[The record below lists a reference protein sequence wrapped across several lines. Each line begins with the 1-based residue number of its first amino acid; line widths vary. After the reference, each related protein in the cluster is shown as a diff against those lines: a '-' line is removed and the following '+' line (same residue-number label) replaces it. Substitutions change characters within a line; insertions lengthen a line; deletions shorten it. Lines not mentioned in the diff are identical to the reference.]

1 MLTRIWAV
9 IRTIYLLAV
18 VAYALWAMPWSN
30 PTVARTFDEQYARC
44 ANSNALL
51 QRAVWLAIAWI
62 ALETLIGWTTVWSAA
77 RAART
82 AAARLPTPGKPTEPG
97 RLP

>member
-9 IRTIYLLAV
+9 IRTLYFLSV

-44 ANSNALL
+44 AASNSLL
-51 QRAVWLAIAWI
+51 QRAVWLAVAWI
-62 ALETLIGWTTVWSAA
+62 ALETLIGWFNVWSAA
-77 RAART
+77 RAAR
-82 AAARLPTPGKPTEPG
+82 AAQAALPVGPTEPG
-97 RLP
+97 SRP